1 MIIIAFSLDLEYK
14 ILWINDFSIPASTS
28 KYQISMNKGQPFSLV
43 YHSDPTYIWAVGR
56 IVDNTNREYGFHHF
70 RLKKDDYDMFE
81 LYYKVDSSPT
91 SKYMLLHSDKKSN
104 GDYLW
109 SCGYHTDGSSEKAI
123 YSLLTSAR
131 NLYAKR
137 QIANSKC
144 FGI

>member
-70 RLKKDDYDMFE
+70 
-81 LYYKVDSSPT
+81 
-91 SKYMLLHSDKKSN
+91 
-104 GDYLW
+104 
-109 SCGYHTDGSSEKAI
+109 
-123 YSLLTSAR
+123 
-131 NLYAKR
+131 
-137 QIANSKC
+137 
-144 FGI
+144 